1 MLSYKLLFLVNDA
14 MDDEKFL
21 KMFRVLA
28 PDLQS
33 ATDDVVLAMR
43 NIVAPTISKSK
54 FGDLYEQALAYLI
67 AHKLTVQN
75 IISEQGAAATELT
88 AGGIISE
95 KEGDLSRSYG
105 SKQSN
110 VAGGSC
116 YMDSLQ
122 KTAYGQEFL
131 NIRNMRIVSAAT
143 RFG

>member
-1 MLSYKLLFLVNDA
+1 

-110 VAGGSC
+110 VAGGSVIW
-116 YMDSLQ
+116 
-122 KTAYGQEFL
+122 TAYKKRPTGKNSL
-131 NIRNMRIVSAAT
+131 I
-143 RFG
+143 